1 MIIYRNWMSL
11 RDAESGK
18 ILWQSYEDLASPG
31 KEHQG
36 FLIILLNEN
45 ISKQMIDS

>member
-1 MIIYRNWMSL
+1 MNFSNWMSL

-18 ILWQSYEDLASPG
+18 VLWQSSEDLASPG

-36 FLIILLNEN
+36 WLI
-45 ISKQMIDS
+45 MYC